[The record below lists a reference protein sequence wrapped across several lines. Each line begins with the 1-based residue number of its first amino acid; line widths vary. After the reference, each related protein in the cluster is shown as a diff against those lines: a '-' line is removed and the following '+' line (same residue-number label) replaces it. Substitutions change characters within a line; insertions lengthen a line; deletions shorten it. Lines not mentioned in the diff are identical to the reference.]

1 MNPFGLLAAVFVWLA
16 FFALLAAFFTR
27 MKPYA
32 HKVRVAFYIL
42 APAALFFFV
51 LYGVMRNFV

>member
-32 HKVRVAFYIL
+32 HKVRVPL
-42 APAALFFFV
+42 PEWLRQRCTS
-51 LYGVMRNFV
+51 LCCL